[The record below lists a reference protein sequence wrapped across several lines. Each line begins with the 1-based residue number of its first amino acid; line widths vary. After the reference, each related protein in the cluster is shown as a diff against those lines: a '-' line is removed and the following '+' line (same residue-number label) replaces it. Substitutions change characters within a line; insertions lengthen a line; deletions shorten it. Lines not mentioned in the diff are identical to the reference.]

1 MDQHDLDKK
10 VLIVDDELDMLRMLA
25 KVIAKKCGVEV
36 ETAPSAHEAMVKIE
50 SWIPD
55 VVITDIKMPGMDG
68 LEFLEWLTRFDSTI
82 TTIIMTGYGTI
93 EMAVRALKEGAY
105 DFFEK
110 PFENEKIVHAV
121 TRAMERT
128 RLLRENLQLQQRLTE
143 NQRASGFVGKSRR
156 LCQTLDLLAR
166 LAPSNA
172 TVLIRGESGTGKE
185 LAARALHAM
194 SKRGRRRMVT
204 VNCPALPEHIL
215 ESELFGYRK
224 GAFTGADSDKDGL
237 FLEADGSTILLDEIA
252 DIPISVQTKLLRVLQ
267 EKEIQ
272 PLGQTRPIKVD
283 VRVLASTNQDLEA
296 KIERGEFREDL
307 FYRLNV
313 MTVTMP
319 TLAEIVNDI
328 PLLAQHF
335 LELYSK
341 EYDRSDLEF
350 TPEALQCL
358 MRRTWKGNI
367 RELQNAINQAV
378 LLCSGT
384 RITPG
389 DLISDSDVDIPG
401 EAVANRTQACFL
413 HLPYKKAKEEV
424 LSYFTSSYLT
434 NALTATRGNV
444 SAAARQCGMERQ
456 AFQRLMRRHGIKS
469 EDFR

>member
-1 MDQHDLDKK
+1 
-10 VLIVDDELDMLRMLA
+10 
-25 KVIAKKCGVEV
+25 
-36 ETAPSAHEAMVKIE
+36 
-50 SWIPD
+50 
-55 VVITDIKMPGMDG
+55 
-68 LEFLEWLTRFDSTI
+68 
-82 TTIIMTGYGTI
+82 
-93 EMAVRALKEGAY
+93 
-105 DFFEK
+105 
-110 PFENEKIVHAV
+110 
-121 TRAMERT
+121 
-128 RLLRENLQLQQRLTE
+128 
-143 NQRASGFVGKSRR
+143 
-156 LCQTLDLLAR
+156 
-166 LAPSNA
+166 
-172 TVLIRGESGTGKE
+172 
-185 LAARALHAM
+185 
-194 SKRGRRRMVT
+194 
-204 VNCPALPEHIL
+204 
-215 ESELFGYRK
+215 
-224 GAFTGADSDKDGL
+224 
-237 FLEADGSTILLDEIA
+237 
-252 DIPISVQTKLLRVLQ
+252 
-267 EKEIQ
+267 
-272 PLGQTRPIKVD
+272 
-283 VRVLASTNQDLEA
+283 
-296 KIERGEFREDL
+296 
-307 FYRLNV
+307 

>member
-1 MDQHDLDKK
+1 MDRK

-25 KVIAKKCGVEV
+25 KVISRKCGFEV
-36 ETAPSAHEAMVKIE
+36 ETAPSAPEAIVKIE

-68 LEFLEWLTRFDSTI
+68 LEFLEWLTRFDATI
-82 TTIIMTGYGTI
+82 STIIMTGYGTI
-93 EMAVRALKEGAY
+93 EMAVQALKEGAY

-121 TRAMERT
+121 SRAMERT
-128 RLLRENLQLQQRLTE
+128 RLLRENLHLQHRLTE

-156 LCQTLDLLAR
+156 LCQTLELLAR

-194 SKRGRRRMVT
+194 SNRGRRRMVT

-224 GAFTGADSDKDGL
+224 GAFTGADTDKDGL

-341 EYDRSDLEF
+341 EYGRRDLEF

-378 LLCSGT
+378 LLCSGN

-389 DLISDSDVDIPG
+389 DLISDSETDTPG
-401 EAVANRTQACFL
+401 EVAGNQTQSCFL

-424 LSYFTSSYLT
+424 ISYFTTSYLT
-434 NALTATRGNV
+434 NALTASRGNV